1 MTRILVSDKIS
12 DEGLA
17 ILRASGFEVVYKP
30 EISHEDLVREIA
42 DYDALVIRSRTTVTA
57 DVLQNAKRLKVVG
70 RAGVGLDNVDV
81 KTATKLGI
89 IVMNTPGGNTIS
101 TAEHTMAMLTS
112 LARMIPQADRSMKEG
127 KWDKKKFVGV
137 ELFRKTLGVVGLG
150 RIGTEVAKRA
160 LAYGMTVMAYDP
172 YISTEVAKKLG
183 VLPASVEEICRQA
196 DFITVHVPLND
207 QTRNLIDRPQ
217 IELMKP
223 TVRLINCARGG
234 IINEEALIE
243 ALQTGRIA
251 GAALDVFTQEPLPAD
266 HPLRRL
272 DNVVLTPH
280 LGASTSEAQEGV
292 AREVAEQIVDA
303 LSGRMIRNAVNAPS
317 VDPAI
322 LEQLRPYIDLARRMG
337 KFISQFIGKPAR
349 VFKVYYSGA
358 VLDYPTAPVTTAAL
372 MGFLEPITEATVNF
386 VNAGPIAHERGIE
399 VVELKSTELHG
410 YANLVT
416 VEVEAEDGSK
426 NWVGGTLF
434 TRERPRIV
442 LINDKSF
449 DVVPEGNLIVIE
461 NRDVPGIVGSV
472 GTLLGKHAINIA
484 QMTWGRTEA
493 GKDAITVI
501 NVDQDVP
508 RHVLDELT
516 RLPNILSAKLIVI

>member
-1 MTRILVSDKIS
+1 MTKILVSDKIS

-17 ILRASGFEVVYKP
+17 ILQQSGFEVAYKP
-30 EISHEDLVREIA
+30 DISHEDLVREIA

-57 DVLQNAKRLKVVG
+57 DVLQNARRLKVIG

-127 KWDKKKFVGV
+127 KWDKKRFVGV
-137 ELFRKTLGVVGLG
+137 ELCRKTLGVIGLG
-150 RIGTEVAKRA
+150 RIGTEVARRA
-160 LAYGMTVMAYDP
+160 LAYGMNVLAYDP
-172 YISTEVAKKLG
+172 FISSEVARKIG
-183 VLPASVEEICRQA
+183 VQPATVAEICKQA

-207 QTRNLIDRPQ
+207 QTRNLIDKEQ
-217 IELMKP
+217 IATMKP
-223 TVRLINCARGG
+223 RVRLINCARGG
-234 IINEEALIE
+234 IISEEALLE

-251 GAALDVFTQEPLPAD
+251 GAALDVFTEEPLPAE
-266 HPLRRL
+266 HPLRKL

-292 AREVAEQIVDA
+292 AKEVAEQIVDA
-303 LSGRMIRNAVNAPS
+303 LSGRVIRNAVNAPS

-322 LEQLRPYIDLARRMG
+322 LEQLRPYLELARRMG
-337 KFISQFIGKPAR
+337 KFMAQFVSAPVR
-349 VFKVYYSGA
+349 VFRVYYSGS

-372 MGFLEPITEATVNF
+372 VGFLEPISEATVNF
-386 VNAGPIAHERGIE
+386 VNAQPIAHERGIE
-399 VVELKSTELHG
+399 IVELKSTELHG
-410 YANLVT
+410 YANLIT
-416 VEVEAEDGSK
+416 IETECEDGTRNSL
-426 NWVGGTLF
+426 GGTLF
-434 TRERPRIV
+434 TRDRARIV
-442 LINDKSF
+442 AINNKTF
-449 DVVPEGNLIVIE
+449 DVVPEGYLIVIE
-461 NRDVPGIVGSV
+461 NRDVPGIVGNV
-472 GTLLGKHAINIA
+472 GMLLGKHNINIA

-501 NVDQDVP
+501 NVDQEVP
-508 RHVLDELT
+508 RAVLDELAQ
-516 RLPNILSAKLIVI
+516 LPNILSAKLIVI